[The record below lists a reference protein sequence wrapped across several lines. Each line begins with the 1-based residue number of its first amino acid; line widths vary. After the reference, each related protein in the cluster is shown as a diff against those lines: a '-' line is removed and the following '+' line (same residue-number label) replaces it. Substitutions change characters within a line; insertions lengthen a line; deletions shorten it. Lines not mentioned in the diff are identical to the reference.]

1 MNINKLYICR
11 LNNPLNT
18 MSEYPLHVQKRIE
31 LSGLFDTP
39 KHSDKRKWGRF
50 FAKSI
55 SEIELEFSELVD
67 KQKYVQRN
75 IADNTFGWYDKD
87 TGNLECMFC
96 IIKNIMD
103 LTTVG
108 ELFELI
114 KEFGPFFT
122 YAIVHQK
129 KDGEGCYDIFRFSR
143 FSYLEHHNRVY
154 APK

>member
-1 MNINKLYICR
+1 
-11 LNNPLNT
+11 
-18 MSEYPLHVQKRIE
+18 MSEHPLLIQKRIE

-39 KHSDKRKWGRF
+39 KQHHKRKWGRL

-55 SEIELEFSELVD
+55 SEIEIEFSKLVD
-67 KQKYVQRN
+67 TNQYEQRN
-75 IADNTFGWYDKD
+75 ISEDTFGWYDKV

-108 ELFELI
+108 VLFELI
-114 KEFGPFFT
+114 KEFDPFFT